1 MTEQQIRVE
10 LENYMFNHGADSL
23 AFGSIIATGANGA
36 NPHAQPGETV
46 VKRGDMI
53 VMDYGAGYHDYKSD
67 MTRTVCVGEP
77 TDEQRRVYDV
87 VRQAHEACAAAGKAR
102 LHRLATSRTWPS
114 RSSPTPATA
123 TSSSTAWGMAWGIE
137 IHENPNF
144 GRRWNR
150 PVPEGSVVTVEPGI
164 YLPGNFGVRLEDFG
178 LMTAEGF
185 VPFTQSTHELVCI
198 DC

>member
-1 MTEQQIRVE
+1 M
-10 LENYMFNHGADSL
+10 
-23 AFGSIIATGANGA
+23 
-36 NPHAQPGETV
+36 
-46 VKRGDMI
+46 
-53 VMDYGAGYHDYKSD
+53 
-67 MTRTVCVGEP
+67 
-77 TDEQRRVYDV
+77 
-87 VRQAHEACAAAGKAR
+87 
-102 LHRLATSRTWPS
+102 
-114 RSSPTPATA
+114 
-123 TSSSTAWGMAWGIE
+123 GIE

-150 PVPEGSVVTVEPGI
+150 PVPEGSVVTIEPGI